1 MSSAIETIGLC
12 KSFKGT
18 KAVDELNLSVPEGS
32 VYGFLGPNGA
42 GKTTTLKMLTGLT
55 EPTSGIIKI
64 CGQEVKFG
72 SHSNRTDIGFLPD
85 VPNFYNWMT
94 PSELLQFTG
103 ELFSIDRKQLKI
115 RIDELLDLVGLS
127 GAKKKIGGFS
137 RGMKQRLGI
146 AQALINQPKV
156 VFMDEP
162 VSALDPIGRKEVMDI
177 LLKLSGRVTVFFS
190 SHILSDIEKVCD
202 RVLIMDKG
210 RMILEDSIE
219 NLRERYSSGI
229 IGMDTEEPGT
239 SDTLMQELNG
249 LECIKKVERMENGE
263 LKIYTRNLKN
273 AQVEIPSLIGV
284 KGTALKKFVL
294 LEPTLEDIF
303 MKVVEVK

>member
-1 MSSAIETIGLC
+1 
-12 KSFKGT
+12 
-18 KAVDELNLSVPEGS
+18 
-32 VYGFLGPNGA
+32 
-42 GKTTTLKMLTGLT
+42 
-55 EPTSGIIKI
+55 
-64 CGQEVKFG
+64 
-72 SHSNRTDIGFLPD
+72 
-85 VPNFYNWMT
+85 
-94 PSELLQFTG
+94 
-103 ELFSIDRKQLKI
+103 
-115 RIDELLDLVGLS
+115 
-127 GAKKKIGGFS
+127 
-137 RGMKQRLGI
+137 
-146 AQALINQPKV
+146 
-156 VFMDEP
+156 MDEP

-219 NLRERYSSGI
+219 NLRERYSSGV

-239 SDTLMQELNG
+239 SDTLIQELNK
-249 LECIKKVERMENGE
+249 LKCIKKVERMENGE

-284 KGTALKKFVL
+284 KGAALKKFVL